1 MKKLLTKTLLM
12 AVCLLLGG
20 VNYAWGD
27 DITITW
33 PMVDANNAIT
43 QAGSAN
49 ADGVVTVNNASLST
63 AYSSLAW
70 ADSRNLS
77 YSDGA
82 EGDNGN
88 YKFYAGG
95 VAITNN
101 PNTDNNNA
109 SVNTN
114 CYVKFSFTVAAG
126 MKFTPTG
133 FSFDCGRAGT
143 DAGCV
148 QGTLVLADDSKSESS
163 ITRPARTD
171 KKFVYDS
178 HVSKTITGADAF
190 DSGSTVNFYIYIG
203 GKLNGKTLYLANVT
217 ITGTYEVPAT
227 PPGAVSF
234 SPAAGSVAEG
244 TPITLTSSGSTTIEY
259 QWGASVVDGNG
270 DWTSATTY
278 SGSSKPVVPAAG
290 STNRVLSV
298 KATNDN
304 GSTYG
309 SATYI
314 PVKMALK
321 TIYSFADGIGSQEVT
336 AIGKAETPPTIDG
349 TSSMS
354 LKNTG
359 DRIKLTA
366 ATGFE
371 FENGDEIEFSG
382 SIGNTSKAY
391 GIKYGPTDGLGT
403 NLFVAAGEACHVSST
418 LTLESAT
425 SDLYIGRYDGSTTIF
440 TTFTIRR
447 LTAATSEGF
456 TGAVK
461 INGSTATE
469 GEDYTKEGNV
479 YTLTAEY
486 STMPAVCLVNH
497 IVFADDST
505 EDQDVLVAFGA
516 PDGEYFTGIAEI
528 DGTTYTVKAPCGQI
542 NALKV
547 VYKDGDTTVKE
558 ENITVTSS
566 MKVGASYTVP
576 FRMYVDKDGALY
588 KTTKNGS
595 NPYYGDAVTLAYNT
609 TVTKSVS
616 SVDLGGGTLVLL
628 EDLDGDASQNADIRA
643 SNCSASTTY
652 TSASNLPAGKYT
664 FIVKAMN
671 KGRGSSVKVGET
683 TVFTISD
690 VISSNNSWTDKTFT
704 DVVVPADGK
713 LTLVKGGNNTIDYY
727 DILIAIRTGDA
738 TVSGTITPAGWSSFA
753 SSYPLDL
760 STLNATSG
768 ATAYYASAADG
779 NTVTLTSTTAT
790 VPAGEGLM
798 IKGNAGETFTI
809 GVAAGGT
816 AINGNLLKAGDGTEV
831 AASTAGA
838 YHYVFGY
845 KKPDD
850 VVTEYGFYNLADP
863 TIVPAGKAYLETALV
878 AGARSLSI
886 VFDDETTGIENFT
899 PALPEGEGAVY
910 NLRGQRVAQPTK
922 GLYIVNGK
930 KVIIK

>member
-1 MKKLLTKTLLM
+1 M

-20 VNYAWGD
+20 VNSAWAD

-33 PMVDANNAIT
+33 PMVDANNATT

-70 ADSRNLS
+70 ADAKKLKYS
-77 YSDGA
+77 SDGNNVDT
-82 EGDNGN
+82 E
-88 YKFYAGG
+88 FYAGG

-109 SVNTN
+109 SVNTD

-171 KKFVYDS
+171 KKYVYDS
-178 HVSKTITGADAF
+178 HVSKTITGAGAF
-190 DSGSTVNFYIYIG
+190 DSESTVTFYIYIG
-203 GKLNGKTLYLANVT
+203 GKLNGKTLYLANIT
-217 ITGTYEVPAT
+217 ITGTYEAPAT

-244 TPITLTSSGSTTIEY
+244 TSITLTSSGSNTIEY

-278 SGSSKPVVPAAG
+278 SGSSKPVVPAKG
-290 STNRVLSV
+290 STNTVLSV

-336 AIGKAETPPTIDG
+336 TSNAAIDG

-354 LKNTG
+354 LINTAG
-359 DRIKLTA
+359 RIKLTA

-391 GIKYGPTDGLGT
+391 GIKYGPSTTLGKD
-403 NLFVAAGEACHVSST
+403 LFVAAGEACHVSST

-497 IVFADDST
+497 IVFADEST

-547 VYKDGDTTVKE
+547 VYKAGDTTVKE
-558 ENITVTSS
+558 ENLDVTDL
-566 MKVGASYTVP
+566 KIGASYTVP
-576 FRMYVDKDGALY
+576 FRMYVEKDGALY
-588 KTTKNGS
+588 QTTKNSS
-595 NPYYGDAVTLAYNT
+595 NPWYGDAVTLAFNT
-609 TVTKSVS
+609 TVTKTVS
-616 SVDLGGGTLVLL
+616 SVDLGGGTLVLC

-643 SNCSASTTY
+643 SNRSAYNNTAY

-671 KGRGSSVKVGET
+671 RGRGSSVKVGET

-690 VISSNNSWTDKTFT
+690 VISSNNSWADKTFT

-738 TVSGTITPAGWSSFA
+738 TVSGTITPAGWSTFA

-760 STLNATSG
+760 SKLTATSG
-768 ATAYYASAADG
+768 ATAYYASDATG
-779 NTVTLTSTTAT
+779 STVTLTSTTAT
-790 VPAGEGLM
+790 VQPGEGIM
-798 IKGNAGETFTI
+798 VKGTAGETFTI
-809 GVAAGGT
+809 GVAASGT
-816 AINGNLLKAGDGTEV
+816 AIDGNLLKGQTTTGKVT
-831 AASTAGA
+831 ASTTGA

-845 KKPDD
+845 QTNDAS
-850 VVTEYGFYNLADP
+850 VYGFYNLTSD
-863 TIVPAGKAYLETALV
+863 TNVEAGKAYLETGTELA

-886 VFDDETTGIENFT
+886 VFDDETTGIENLT
-899 PALPEGEGAVY
+899 PALSEGDGAVY
-910 NLRGQRVAQPTK
+910 NLSGQRVAQPTK

>member
-1 MKKLLTKTLLM
+1 MKKLLTKILLV
-12 AVCLLLGG
+12 AVCLLVG
-20 VNYAWGD
+20 VNSAWAD
-27 DITITW
+27 ATLLDVKTA
-33 PMVDANNAIT
+33 VDANANPLDFVLGDNSSTSNFYVTIKSDSKSSFGTGNYNYARTSDAETSFSTTQVWKIGGSMNGNSRSMKFNIPSAGTLYVYARTGKSNDTRSITVNSQTVEFDPPTTTISSKTCYVGRAIT
-43 QAGSAN
+43 FAAAGEYATTATASINFSAFEFVP
-49 ADGVVTVNNASLST
+49 AAP
-63 AYSSLAW
+63 AAP
-70 ADSRNLS
+70 
-77 YSDGA
+77 GA
-82 EGDNGN
+82 ISFSPE
-88 YKFYAGG
+88 AG
-95 VAITNN
+95 
-101 PNTDNNNA
+101 
-109 SVNTN
+109 
-114 CYVKFSFTVAAG
+114 TVAAG
-126 MKFTPTG
+126 T
-133 FSFDCGRAGT
+133 
-143 DAGCV
+143 
-148 QGTLVLADDSKSESS
+148 
-163 ITRPARTD
+163 
-171 KKFVYDS
+171 
-178 HVSKTITGADAF
+178 
-190 DSGSTVNFYIYIG
+190 
-203 GKLNGKTLYLANVT
+203 
-217 ITGTYEVPAT
+217 
-227 PPGAVSF
+227 
-234 SPAAGSVAEG
+234 SV
-244 TPITLTSSGSTTIEY
+244 TLTSSGATTIEY

-290 STNRVLSV
+290 STNTVLSV
-298 KATNDN
+298 KATNAN

-309 SATYI
+309 SASYT

-321 TIYSFADGIGSQEVT
+321 TIYSFADGIGGQAVEVADALVETSQ
-336 AIGKAETPPTIDG
+336 
-349 TSSMS
+349 MS
-354 LKNTG
+354 LKNTAG
-359 DRIKLTA
+359 RIKLTA

-391 GIKYGPTDGLGT
+391 GIKYGPSTTLGKD
-403 NLFVAAGEACHVSST
+403 LFVAAGEACHVSST

-497 IVFADDST
+497 IVFADEST

-547 VYKDGDTTVKE
+547 VYKAGDTTVKE
-558 ENITVTSS
+558 ENLDVTDL
-566 MKVGASYTVP
+566 KIGASYTVP
-576 FRMYVDKDGALY
+576 FRMYVEKDGELY
-588 KTTKNGS
+588 QTTKNSS
-595 NPYYGDAVTLAYNT
+595 NPWYGDAVTLAYNT

-616 SVDLGGGTLVLL
+616 SVDLGGGILVLC

-643 SNCSASTTY
+643 SNRSAYNNTAY
-652 TSASNLPAGKYT
+652 TSDSNLPAGKYT

-671 KGRGSSVKVGET
+671 RGRGSSVKVGET

-704 DVVVPADGK
+704 DVIVPADGK
-713 LTLVKGGNNTIDYY
+713 LSLVAGGSKTYDYY

-760 STLNATSG
+760 STLTATSS

-798 IKGNAGETFTI
+798 IKGTAGETFTI

-863 TIVPAGKAYLETALV
+863 TIVPAGKAYLETGTELA

-886 VFDDETTGIENFT
+886 VFDDETTGIENLT
-899 PALPEGEGAVY
+899 PALSEGDGAVY
-910 NLRGQRVAQPTK
+910 NLSGQRVAQPTK

>member
-1 MKKLLTKTLLM
+1 MKKLLTKILLV
-12 AVCLLLGG
+12 AVCLLVG
-20 VNYAWGD
+20 VNSAWAD
-27 DITITW
+27 ATLLDVKTA
-33 PMVDANNAIT
+33 VDANANPLDFVLGDNSSTSNFYVTIKSDSKSSFGTGNYNYARTSDAETSFPTTQVWKIGGSMNGNSRSMKFNIPSAGTLYVYARTGKSNDTRSITVNSQTVEFDPPTTTISSKTCYVGRAIT
-43 QAGSAN
+43 FAAAGEYATTATASINFSAFEFVP
-49 ADGVVTVNNASLST
+49 AAP
-63 AYSSLAW
+63 AAP
-70 ADSRNLS
+70 
-77 YSDGA
+77 GA
-82 EGDNGN
+82 ISFSPE
-88 YKFYAGG
+88 AG
-95 VAITNN
+95 
-101 PNTDNNNA
+101 
-109 SVNTN
+109 
-114 CYVKFSFTVAAG
+114 TVAAG
-126 MKFTPTG
+126 T
-133 FSFDCGRAGT
+133 
-143 DAGCV
+143 
-148 QGTLVLADDSKSESS
+148 
-163 ITRPARTD
+163 
-171 KKFVYDS
+171 
-178 HVSKTITGADAF
+178 
-190 DSGSTVNFYIYIG
+190 
-203 GKLNGKTLYLANVT
+203 
-217 ITGTYEVPAT
+217 
-227 PPGAVSF
+227 
-234 SPAAGSVAEG
+234 SV
-244 TPITLTSSGSTTIEY
+244 TLTSSGATTIEY

-290 STNRVLSV
+290 STNTVLSV
-298 KATNDN
+298 KASNAN
-304 GSTYG
+304 GDTYG
-309 SATYI
+309 SASYT

-336 AIGKAETPPTIDG
+336 TSNAAIDG

-354 LKNTG
+354 LINTAG
-359 DRIKLTA
+359 RIKLTA

-391 GIKYGPTDGLGT
+391 GIKYGPSTTLGKD
-403 NLFVAAGEACHVSST
+403 LFVAAGEACHVSST

-497 IVFADDST
+497 IVFADEST

-547 VYKDGDTTVKE
+547 EYKYGETTIKDE
-558 ENITVTSS
+558 LLDVTGL
-566 MKVGASYTVP
+566 KVGASYTVP
-576 FRMYVDKDGALY
+576 FRMYVEKDGALY
-588 KTTKNGS
+588 QTTKNSS
-595 NPYYGDAVTLAYNT
+595 NPWYGDAVTLAYNT

-616 SVDLGGGTLVLL
+616 SVDLGGGILVLC

-643 SNCSASTTY
+643 SNCSAYNNTAY
-652 TSASNLPAGKYT
+652 TSDSDLPAGKYT

-690 VISSNNSWTDKTFT
+690 VISSNNSWADKTFT

-738 TVSGTITPAGWSSFA
+738 TVSGTITPAGWSTFA

-768 ATAYYASAADG
+768 ATAYYASDATG
-779 NTVTLTSTTAT
+779 STVTLTSTTAT
-790 VPAGEGLM
+790 VQPGEGIM
-798 IKGNAGETFTI
+798 VKGTAGETFTI
-809 GVAAGGT
+809 GVAASGT
-816 AINGNLLKAGDGTEV
+816 AIDGNLLKGQTTTGKVT
-831 AASTAGA
+831 ASTTGA

-845 KKPDD
+845 QTNDAS
-850 VVTEYGFYNLADP
+850 VYGFYNLTSD
-863 TIVPAGKAYLETALV
+863 TNVEAGKAYLETGTELA

-886 VFDDETTGIENFT
+886 VFDDETTGIENLT
-899 PALPEGEGAVY
+899 PALSEGDGAVY
-910 NLRGQRVAQPTK
+910 NLSGQRVAQPTK

>member
-20 VNYAWGD
+20 VNSAWAD

-33 PMVDANNAIT
+33 PMVDANNATT

-109 SVNTN
+109 SVNTD

-190 DSGSTVNFYIYIG
+190 ESGSTVNFYIYIG

-290 STNRVLSV
+290 STNTVLSV
-298 KATNDN
+298 KATNAN

-309 SATYI
+309 SATYT

-336 AIGKAETPPTIDG
+336 TSNAAIDG

-354 LKNTG
+354 LINTAG
-359 DRIKLTA
+359 RIKLTA

-391 GIKYGPTDGLGT
+391 GIKYGPSTTLGKD
-403 NLFVAAGEACHVSST
+403 LFVAAGEACHVSST

-425 SDLYIGRYDGSTTIF
+425 SDLYIGRYDGSTTNF

-497 IVFADDST
+497 IVFADEST

-547 VYKDGDTTVKE
+547 IYKDGDTTVKE

-738 TVSGTITPAGWSSFA
+738 TVSGTITPAGWSTFA

-768 ATAYYASAADG
+768 ATAYYASDATG
-779 NTVTLTSTTAT
+779 STVTLTSTTAT
-790 VPAGEGLM
+790 VQPGEGIM
-798 IKGNAGETFTI
+798 VKGTAGETFTI
-809 GVAAGGT
+809 GVAASGT
-816 AINGNLLKAGDGTEV
+816 AIDGNLLKGQTTTGKVTQ
-831 AASTAGA
+831 STTGA

-845 KKPDD
+845 QTNDAS
-850 VVTEYGFYNLADP
+850 VYGFYNLTSD
-863 TIVPAGKAYLETALV
+863 TNVEAGKAYLETGTELA
-878 AGARSLSI
+878 AGARLLSI
-886 VFDDETTGIENFT
+886 VFDDETTGIENLT
-899 PALPEGEGAVY
+899 PALSEGDGAVY
-910 NLRGQRVAQPTK
+910 NLSGQRVAQPTK